1 MVECNL
7 PKVEVAGSNPVSRS
21 SSWDKGFEG
30 SNILKMTFM
39 KIKNFR
45 ILSILVLLVLSGC
58 SIRLIPPLHK
68 TYPKK
73 GRYHTVRKGENLY
86 RISLSYGVTV
96 EAIKKANYLRSNRI
110 HTGQKLFI
118 PGAKSGVKKAA
129 AKKKEVRVAKK
140 VKKKQV
146 IVKSKKGDF
155 LWPARGEVIRKFAKG
170 NSGINI
176 LLPPETKII
185 ASKKGK
191 INYCRATKDY
201 GVTIIIDH
209 QDGYYTVYAHNLK
222 ALVEEG
228 ENVVQGSSIARMKG
242 KEESFLHFEIR
253 KGTEAVDPLP
263 YLED

>member
-1 MVECNL
+1 M
-7 PKVEVAGSNPVSRS
+7 KVRG
-21 SSWDKGFEG
+21 
-30 SNILKMTFM
+30 
-39 KIKNFR
+39 IK

-58 SIRLIPPLHK
+58 SIRLIPTRHK

-73 GRYHTVRKGENLY
+73 GTYHTVKKGENLY
-86 RISLSYGVTV
+86 RISLRYRVTV
-96 EAIKKANYLRSNRI
+96 EAIKKANYLRNNRI

-118 PGAKSGVKKAA
+118 PGAKKPGVKKAVT
-129 AKKKEVRVAKK
+129 KKKKVQVAKK

-155 LWPARGEVIRKFAKG
+155 LWPARGEVIRKFGKG
-170 NSGINI
+170 HSGVNI

-191 INYCRATKDY
+191 INFCGSTKSY
-201 GVTIIIDH
+201 GMTIIIDH
-209 QDGYYTVYAHNLK
+209 QDGYYTIYAHNIE
-222 ALVEEG
+222 ALVKKG

-263 YLED
+263 YLEN

>member
-1 MVECNL
+1 MKLRREGVVNER
-7 PKVEVAGSNPVSRS
+7 VADRSEAEAPNPVSRS
-21 SSWDKGFEG
+21 
-30 SNILKMTFM
+30 IMTFM
-39 KIKNFR
+39 KIRNLR

-58 SIRLIPPLHK
+58 SVRLIPPLRK

-73 GRYHTVRKGENLY
+73 GRYHTVKRGENLY
-86 RISLSYGVTV
+86 RISLRYGVPV
-96 EAIKKANYLRSNRI
+96 EAIKKSNYLRNNRI

-118 PGAKSGVKKAA
+118 PGTKKVS
-129 AKKKEVRVAKK
+129 AKKKKVQVAKK

-155 LWPARGEVIRKFAKG
+155 LWPARGEVIRKFGKG

-191 INYCRATKDY
+191 INYCRATEDY
-201 GVTIIIDH
+201 GITIIIDH

-222 ALVEEG
+222 ALVKEG
-228 ENVVQGSSIARMKG
+228 ENVVKGSSIAEMKG

-263 YLED
+263 YLEN

>member
-1 MVECNL
+1 MKLRREGVVNER
-7 PKVEVAGSNPVSRS
+7 VADRSEAEAPNPVSRS
-21 SSWDKGFEG
+21 
-30 SNILKMTFM
+30 MRAFM
-39 KIKNFR
+39 KIKNLR
-45 ILSILVLLVLSGC
+45 ILSILLILLSGC
-58 SIRLIPPLHK
+58 SIRLIPPLRK

-86 RISLSYGVTV
+86 RISLRYGVPV
-96 EAIKKANYLRSNRI
+96 EAIKKSNYLRNNRI

-118 PGAKSGVKKAA
+118 PGTKKVS
-129 AKKKEVRVAKK
+129 AKKKKIRVAKK

-155 LWPARGEVIRKFAKG
+155 LWPAKGEVIRKFGKG

-191 INYCRATKDY
+191 ISFCGSTKSY
-201 GVTIIIDH
+201 GMTIIIDH
-209 QDGYYTVYAHNLK
+209 QDGYYTIYAHNIK
-222 ALVEEG
+222 TLVEKG
-228 ENVVQGSSIARMKG
+228 ENVVKGSSIARMEG

-253 KGTEAVDPLP
+253 KGTDAVDPIP
-263 YLED
+263 YLGN